1 MKVTFNGVRGSI
13 PTPGPRTSRYGGN
26 TSSVEVSTTNTS
38 IALLDAGTGIRSVDC
53 SGPDISRVD
62 ILLTHLHMDH
72 ILGLG
77 FFGGFYR
84 PDLDVHIWGPA
95 STVAGLRE
103 RLNRYMSP
111 PLFPVRLRDLP
122 CRLTLHDVPLGTFEI
137 PGLSVTAM
145 LIIHP
150 GTTVG
155 YRLFDGF
162 VSISYLPDHEPA
174 LGSRRFPEM
183 ARWTSGY
190 DLMAESDVLIHDCQ
204 YTDDEYPRHVGWG
217 HSSIE
222 QTVSLAEVVGVRHLI
237 PFHHDP
243 GHDDDW
249 LDQIYAPIV
258 QSDGLLI
265 TPAREAETLTVP
277 ASGDS
282 RAIAN

>member
-1 MKVTFNGVRGSI
+1 MKVTFKGVRGSI
-13 PTPGPRTSRYGGN
+13 PTPGQQTSRYGGN
-26 TSSVEVSTTNTS
+26 TSCVEVSATDTS
-38 IALLDAGTGIRSVDC
+38 IAVLDAGTGIRSVDF
-53 SGPDISRVD
+53 SRDGLTRVD

-77 FFGGFYR
+77 FFGGLYR

-137 PGLSVTAM
+137 PGLSMTAV
-145 LIIHP
+145 LLIHP

-155 YRLFDGF
+155 YRLSDGS

-174 LGSRRFPEM
+174 LGSRRFPEV
-183 ARWTSGY
+183 AQWTSGY
-190 DLMAESDVLIHDCQ
+190 RLMAESDLLIHDSQ
-204 YTDDEYPRHVGWG
+204 YTDDEYLSHVGWG

-222 QTVSLAEVVGVRHLI
+222 QTVRLAEAVGARHLV

-243 GHDDDW
+243 SHNDDW
-249 LDQIYAPIV
+249 LDQIYSPII
-258 QSDGLLI
+258 QSGRLVI
-265 TPAREAETLTVP
+265 TPAREGETLTV
-277 ASGDS
+277 
-282 RAIAN
+282 

>member
-1 MKVTFNGVRGSI
+1 MRVTFKGVRGSI
-13 PTPGPRTSRYGGN
+13 PTPGQQTSRYGGN
-26 TSSVEVSTTNTS
+26 TSCVEVWATDTS
-38 IALLDAGTGIRSVDC
+38 IAVLDAGTGIRSVD
-53 SGPDISRVD
+53 ISRAGLTRVD

-77 FFGGFYR
+77 FFGGLYR

-137 PGLSVTAM
+137 PGLSMTAV
-145 LIIHP
+145 LLIHP

-155 YRLFDGF
+155 YRLSDGS

-174 LGSRRFPEM
+174 LGSRRFPEV
-183 ARWTSGY
+183 AQWTSGY
-190 DLMAESDVLIHDCQ
+190 RLMAESDLLIHDSQ
-204 YTDDEYPRHVGWG
+204 YTDDEYPSHVGWG

-222 QTVSLAEVVGVRHLI
+222 QTVRLAEAVGARPLV

-243 GHDDDW
+243 SHNDDW
-249 LDQIYAPIV
+249 LDQIYTPIIKSGRLV
-258 QSDGLLI
+258 I
-265 TPAREAETLTVP
+265 TPAREAETLTV
-277 ASGDS
+277 
-282 RAIAN
+282 